1 MSRDDPAKGMSTV
14 DWVGLHER
22 LDTPRVRQALEAL
35 GLEDHARWGKGLE
48 GDDLAMSLFAEL
60 AQRLAE
66 RAGEL
71 REKGHEDWTRAVQAL
86 AAALTAAGHPLSGI
100 EEDLPHPPFRQLL
113 EVRSR
118 AADRVGQR
126 ETVRPDVPLALSS
139 LLTGS
144 DRTPS
149 LVTQI
154 EKELATADRADWLV
168 SFIKWSGI
176 RALRETLKRFTE
188 TPATCGSPRL
198 QIATTSYLG
207 ATDLKAIEFL
217 LSLPNTEI
225 RISYDAHRTR
235 LHAKAYLFHRNTGFG
250 SAYIG
255 SANVSRVA
263 MDEGLEWTAKVSEY
277 ELPHM
282 WRQIQ
287 TSFEAHWE
295 DPAEFEPLTAEDL
308 PRLQQALE
316 SEACTGSTVQ
326 KDATTFFDLRPYA
339 FQEEI
344 LEDIQRERRS
354 GINRHLVIAA
364 TGTGKTMIAAF
375 DYRRFARGQA
385 NKGRPSLLFIAHR
398 EEILRQA
405 MASFRHVLQD
415 HDFGDVLVG
424 GARPRQD
431 RHLFCTVQ
439 SWNARDLDQLAPGH
453 FDYVV
458 LDEAHHSSAGS
469 YLRILEHVRPRCLLG
484 LTATPE
490 RTDADDIRKYFGQ
503 RYTHEI
509 RLPDAIE
516 RRLLVPFHYFGVA
529 DHESVDL
536 SRVSWQRGGYD
547 AEELEGVFTGNQ
559 ARADWVLQQT
569 HEHATDLGTVRGLG
583 FCISRAHARFM
594 AKYFSAKQVP
604 SAVLTGESSDHERE
618 SVQRDLREGRIRFV
632 FTVDLYNE
640 GVDLPEVDTLLLL
653 RPTESLTVYL
663 QQLGRGL
670 RLNEGK
676 PHLTVLDFVAPQD
689 RRFRY
694 ADRFRALSAR
704 PEKRVDHQIE
714 QGFPW
719 LPSGCLI
726 HLDRLASQ
734 RVLDNI
740 RAQINRQRPQIV
752 RELKSCF
759 QQDIDAVSLPEMLD
773 CLHMDDAEDLLRK
786 DLPSRLRADCGGEST
801 GALGPYVSSLKRGL
815 QRLVRCDDRQL
826 LETLQT
832 RLAQPAT
839 NMDQLAEE
847 DRLRLTLLH
856 SMLWGKT
863 RPGSGDLSAVD
874 GFVREHRPLYRDL
887 QDVLAWRRERMIPGS
902 GITFPEQTGP
912 LELHA
917 SYTREQILLALGLG
931 SLEKPITQQE
941 GVRHVPER
949 RVDAL
954 FVTLEKS
961 EQEFSPTTMYEDY
974 ALNERRF
981 HWQSQSGTSPTSDT
995 GQRYI
1000 HHEELGYTPLL
1011 FVRRAKRDANG
1022 LSEPFTF
1029 CGPVRYQRHEGSKPM
1044 SIVWEMEYEMP
1055 TRLLHHARRTVL

>member
-1 MSRDDPAKGMSTV
+1 MSRDDAAKVLSTP

-22 LDTPRVRQALEAL
+22 LDTPRVRQALKAL
-35 GLEDHARWGKGLE
+35 GLEDHARWGKELE

-71 REKGHEDWTRAVQAL
+71 REKGYQDWMLAVQAL
-86 AAALTAAGHPLSGI
+86 ANALAAAGHPLSGI
-100 EEDLPHPPFRQLL
+100 EEDLPQPPFRQLL

-118 AADRVGQR
+118 AADQVGQR
-126 ETVRPDVPLALSS
+126 ETLRPDIPLALSS

-154 EKELATADRADWLV
+154 EKELATADSADWLV

-188 TPATCGSPRL
+188 TPTTDGSPRL
-198 QIATTSYLG
+198 RIATTSYLG
-207 ATDLKAIEFL
+207 ATDPKAIEFL

-815 QRLVRCDDRQL
+815 QRLVRCDDRLL

-832 RLAQPAT
+832 RLAQPAA

-887 QDVLAWRRERMIPGS
+887 QEVLAWRRERMIPGS

-981 HWQSQSGTSPTSDT
+981 HWQSQSGTSPTSHT

-1000 HHEELGYTPLL
+1000 HHEELGYTPML
-1011 FVRRAKRDANG
+1011 FVRRAKRDATG

-1044 SIVWEMEYEMP
+1044 SIVWELEYEMP

>member
-815 QRLVRCDDRQL
+815 QRLVRCDDRLL

-832 RLAQPAT
+832 RLAQPAA

-887 QDVLAWRRERMIPGS
+887 QEVLAWRRERMIPGS

-981 HWQSQSGTSPTSDT
+981 HWQSQSGTSPTSHT

-1000 HHEELGYTPLL
+1000 HHEELGYTPML
-1011 FVRRAKRDANG
+1011 FVRRAKRDATG

-1044 SIVWEMEYEMP
+1044 SIVWELEYEMP

>member
-1 MSRDDPAKGMSTV
+1 MSRDSAAKPLSGAQ
-14 DWVGLHER
+14 WVGLHER

-35 GLEDHARWGKGLE
+35 GLEDRARWSQGLE
-48 GDDLAMSLFAEL
+48 GDDLGMALAAEL

-71 REKGHEDWTRAVQAL
+71 REKGHEDWVRAVQGLADAL
-86 AAALTAAGHPLSGI
+86 AAAGHPLSGI
-100 EEDLPHPPFRQLL
+100 EEDLPQPPFRQLL
-113 EVRSR
+113 EVRSPS
-118 AADRVGQR
+118 ADQVGQQ
-126 ETVRPDVPLALSS
+126 ETPRPDVPLALSS

-154 EKELATADRADWLV
+154 EKELASAVRADWLV

-188 TPATCGSPRL
+188 TPTADGSPRL
-198 QIATTSYLG
+198 RIATTSYLG
-207 ATDLKAIEFL
+207 ATDLKAIDFL

-225 RISYDAHRTR
+225 RVSYDTHRTR
-235 LHAKAYLFHRNTGFG
+235 LHAKAYLFHRSTGFG

-287 TSFEAHWE
+287 TSFEAHWA
-295 DPAEFEPLTAEDL
+295 DPAEFEPLTKDDL
-308 PRLQQALE
+308 PRLQRALE
-316 SEACTGSTVQ
+316 SESSSGHGAQ
-326 KDATTFFDLRPYA
+326 KDATAFFDLRPYA
-339 FQEEI
+339 FQQEI
-344 LEDIQRERRS
+344 LEDIQRERCS
-354 GINRHLVIAA
+354 GIDRHLVIAA

-375 DYRRFARGQA
+375 DYRRFAHEQA
-385 NKGRPSLLFIAHR
+385 DKGRPSLLFIAHR

-405 MASFRHVLQD
+405 MASFRQVLQD
-415 HDFGDVLVG
+415 HEFGDVLVG
-424 GARPRQD
+424 GARPSQD

-439 SWNARDLDQLAPGH
+439 SWNARDLDRLDPAH

-458 LDEAHHSSAGS
+458 LDEAHHSTAGS
-469 YLRILEHVRPRCLLG
+469 YQRILEHVRPKCLLG

-490 RTDADDIRKYFGQ
+490 RTDADDIRKHFGQ

-536 SRVSWQRGGYD
+536 SRVSWRRGGYD
-547 AEELEGVFTGNQ
+547 AEELEGVFTGNR
-559 ARADWVLQQT
+559 ARADWVLRQAQ
-569 HEHATDLGTVRGLG
+569 EHATDLGSVRGLG
-583 FCISRAHARFM
+583 FCISCDHARFM
-594 AKYFSAKQVP
+594 AEHFSAKQVP
-604 SAVLTGESSDHERE
+604 SAVLTGESPDHERL
-618 SVQRDLREGRIRFV
+618 SVQRDLRAGRIRFI

-640 GVDLPEVDTLLLL
+640 GVDLPEVDTVLLL

-663 QQLGRGL
+663 QQMGRGL
-670 RLNEGK
+670 RLHEGK
-676 PHLTVLDFVAPQD
+676 PHLTVLDFVAPQN

-694 ADRFRALSAR
+694 AARFRALSAR
-704 PEKRVDHQIE
+704 PEKRVDHQIQE
-714 QGFPW
+714 GFPW

-726 HLDRLASQ
+726 HLDRLATQ
-734 RVLDNI
+734 HVLDNI
-740 RAQINRQRPQIV
+740 RAQINRQRPQLV
-752 RELKSCF
+752 RELKDCF
-759 QQDIDAVSLPEMLD
+759 REDIDSASLPKMLD
-773 CLHMDDAEDLLRK
+773 CLHMDKAEDLLRK

-801 GALGPYVSSLKRGL
+801 EALGPYASGLKRGL
-815 QRLVRCDDRQL
+815 QRLARCDDHQL

-832 RLAQPAT
+832 HLAQPAA
-839 NMDQLAEE
+839 NVEQLAEE
-847 DRLRLTLLH
+847 DRLRLALVH
-856 SMLWGKT
+856 STLWGKT
-863 RPGSGDLSAVD
+863 RPGDGDLTAVD
-874 GFVREHRPLYRDL
+874 AFVREQRPLYRDL
-887 QDVLAWRRERMIPGS
+887 QEVAAWRHERIVPAS
-902 GITFPEQTGP
+902 GISFPEQTGP

-941 GVRHVPER
+941 GVRHVPDR

-981 HWQSQSGTSPTSDT
+981 HWQSQSGTSPTSET

-1000 HHEELGYTPLL
+1000 HHEQLGYTPML
-1011 FVRRAKRDANG
+1011 FIRRAKRDATG

-1029 CGPVRYQRHEGSKPM
+1029 CGPVRYQHHEGSKPM
-1044 SIVWEMEYEMP
+1044 SIIWELEYELP
-1055 TRLLHHARRTVL
+1055 ARLLHLARRTVL

>member
-1 MSRDDPAKGMSTV
+1 MSRDDAAKVLSTP

-22 LDTPRVRQALEAL
+22 LDTPRVRQALKAL
-35 GLEDHARWGKGLE
+35 GLEDHARWGKELE

-71 REKGHEDWTRAVQAL
+71 REKGYQDWMLAVQAL
-86 AAALTAAGHPLSGI
+86 ANALAAAGHPLSGI
-100 EEDLPHPPFRQLL
+100 EEDLPQPPFRQLL

-118 AADRVGQR
+118 AADQVGQR
-126 ETVRPDVPLALSS
+126 ETLRPDIPLALSS

-154 EKELATADRADWLV
+154 EKELATADSADWLV

-188 TPATCGSPRL
+188 TPTTDGSPRL
-198 QIATTSYLG
+198 RIATTSYLG
-207 ATDLKAIEFL
+207 ATDPKAIEFL

-225 RISYDAHRTR
+225 RVSYDTHRTR

-295 DPAEFEPLTAEDL
+295 DPAEFEPLTAEGL

-316 SEACTGSTVQ
+316 SEAGAGSNAQ
-326 KDATTFFDLRPYA
+326 KDFTRFFDLRPYA
-339 FQEEI
+339 FQEQI

-375 DYRRFARGQA
+375 DYRRFARERA
-385 NKGRPSLLFIAHR
+385 DKGRPSLLFIAHR

-415 HDFGDVLVG
+415 HEFGDLLVG
-424 GARPRQD
+424 GARPSQD

-439 SWNARDLDQLAPGH
+439 SWNARGLDRLAPEH

-490 RTDADDIRKYFGQ
+490 RTDADDIRKHFGQ

-529 DHESVDL
+529 DHDSVDL
-536 SRVSWQRGGYD
+536 SRVNWRSGGY
-547 AEELEGVFTGNQ
+547 AVEELEGVFTGNQ
-559 ARADWVLQQT
+559 ARADWVLQQI
-569 HEHATDLGTVRGLG
+569 HEHATDLAAVRGLG

-594 AKYFSAKQVP
+594 AAHFSGKRVP
-604 SAVLTGESSDHERE
+604 SAVLTGESPDHERT
-618 SVQRDLREGRIRFV
+618 SLQRDLREGRIRFI

-670 RLNEGK
+670 RLHEGK
-676 PHLTVLDFVAPQD
+676 PHLTVVDFVAPQD

-740 RAQINRQRPQIV
+740 RALINRQRPQIV

-815 QRLVRCDDRQL
+815 QRLVRCDDRLL